1 MGTYILNVKDYEDQF
16 STPDSHVSTD
26 DAARLADELRN
37 EQEHSQQIEK
47 FRKSMENQVK
57 DLQVR
62 LDEAEAQALKGG
74 KKMIAKLEQ
83 RVLFFIQF

>member
-1 MGTYILNVKDYEDQF
+1 MQSDLDEMNSEVKAADERARRSQ
-16 STPDSHVSTD
+16 D